1 MRLRSRRIVCPGA
14 TRDGEV
20 VIRGGGI
27 SWVGSASSAASL
39 SDDEVIDLGDHWL
52 VPGYI
57 DPHVHGGGGAQ
68 CNTSDAQEIATVA
81 RFHARHGTT
90 GLVAT
95 TVAAPIE
102 ELEAA
107 LDAIARCKAPTLLGV
122 HLEGPFLS
130 RKRPGAMDPEVF
142 IEPDVERL
150 GRLVQAGAGQVRV
163 MTLAPELPGSLELI
177 ELLVREDIVASIGHT
192 DATEVEVR
200 AAVDAGACA
209 ATHVFNAMAP
219 FHHREPGS
227 VGAVMDLPGV
237 SCELICD
244 GVHVDP
250 VAMRLLAAAKGV
262 SGIRLVTDAMSAAG
276 MPDGEYR
283 LGGRPVSVV
292 DGRVVLAGGESI
304 AGSTLTMEE
313 AVQNAVRLLGV
324 TVEEAIVMASAN
336 SARLLGMEGRKGE
349 ISAGSDADLV
359 VLDDRLAVQAT
370 MVAGEWVFGAPQ
382 ESCFTSTRPR
392 IRR

>member
-1 MRLRSRRIVCPGA
+1 MRLRSRRIVCPGV
-14 TRDGEV
+14 TLDGEV
-20 VIRGGGI
+20 VVRGGRI
-27 SWVGSASSAASL
+27 SRVGPASGGSAV
-39 SDDEVIDLGDHWL
+39 SDDEVFDLGDRWL

-68 CNTSDAQEIATVA
+68 CNTSDAQEIAAVA

-102 ELEAA
+102 ELEDA
-107 LDAIARCKAPTLLGV
+107 LDAIARCEAPTLLGS

-142 IEPDVERL
+142 IEPDVEQLR
-150 GRLVQAGAGQVRV
+150 RLVDAGAGQVRV
-163 MTLAPELPGSLELI
+163 MTLAPELPGSLELV
-177 ELLVREDIVASIGHT
+177 ELLVRESIVASIGHT
-192 DATEVEVR
+192 DATEAEVR
-200 AAVDAGACA
+200 AAFDAGASA

-219 FHHREPGS
+219 FHHREPGA
-227 VGAVMDLPGV
+227 VGAVLDLPGL

-250 VAMRLLAAAKGV
+250 VAMRLLLRAKGV
-262 SGIRLVTDAMSAAG
+262 SGMRLVTDAISAAG
-276 MPDGEYR
+276 MPDGEYP
-283 LGGRPVSVV
+283 LGGRPVSVAG
-292 DGRVVLAGGESI
+292 GRAVLADGESI

-313 AVQNAVRLLGV
+313 AVQNAVRFLGV
-324 TVEEAIVMASAN
+324 TVEEAMPMASAN

-349 ISAGSDADLV
+349 ISAGSDADML
-359 VLDDRLAVQAT
+359 VLDDVLAVQAT
-370 MVAGEWVFGAPQ
+370 MAAGQWVFGAP
-382 ESCFTSTRPR
+382 
-392 IRR
+392 

>member
-1 MRLRSRRIVCPGA
+1 MRLRSRRIVCPGI
-14 TRDGEV
+14 TLDGEIV
-20 VIRGGGI
+20 VRGGGI
-27 SWVGSASSAASL
+27 SWVGPVPGGPSV
-39 SDDEVIDLGDHWL
+39 SDDEVLDVGDRWL

-68 CNTSDAQEIATVA
+68 CNTSDAEEIAAVA

-102 ELEAA
+102 ELEGA
-107 LDAIARCKAPTLLGV
+107 LDAIARCNVPTLLGS

-130 RKRPGAMDPEVF
+130 RERPGAMDPEAF
-142 IEPDVERL
+142 IEPDVEQLR
-150 GRLVQAGAGQVRV
+150 RLVDAGAGQVRV
-163 MTLAPELPGSLELI
+163 MTLAPELPGSLELV
-177 ELLVREDIVASIGHT
+177 EMLVREGIVASIGHT
-192 DATEVEVR
+192 DATEAEVR
-200 AAVDAGACA
+200 AAVDAGASA

-219 FHHREPGS
+219 FHHREPGV
-227 VGAVMDLPGV
+227 VGAVLDLPGV

-250 VAMRLLAAAKGV
+250 VAMRLLFRAKGV
-262 SGIRLVTDAMSAAG
+262 SGMRLVTDAMSAAG

-283 LGGRPVSVV
+283 LGGRPVSVA
-292 DGRVVLAGGESI
+292 DGRAVLAGGESI

-313 AVQNAVRLLGV
+313 AVQKAVRFLGV
-324 TVEEAIVMASAN
+324 TVEQAILMASAN
-336 SARLLGMEGRKGE
+336 SARLLGMQGRKGE

-359 VLDDRLAVQAT
+359 VLDDVLAVQAT
-370 MVAGEWVFGAPQ
+370 MVAGQWVFGAPQ
-382 ESCFTSTRPR
+382 
-392 IRR
+392 